1 MRRTKNM
8 SMKSVSMSNMNVRRV
23 KMEPEEGQRW
33 TPKCYKEYQISKR
46 AVFHIDSLWIAMD
59 FKEAWSVRAKSQ
71 KSAPG
76 GCQEQNFEIKV
87 GGRGGGL
94 LIE

>member
-1 MRRTKNM
+1 M
-8 SMKSVSMSNMNVRRV
+8 
-23 KMEPEEGQRW
+23 
-33 TPKCYKEYQISKR
+33 
-46 AVFHIDSLWIAMD
+46 
-59 FKEAWSVRAKSQ
+59 RAKSQ

-94 LIE
+94 LIEQIEPKWLRAHKDAYQMYKPEANLHRLKRMLVVSSH

>member
-1 MRRTKNM
+1 M
-8 SMKSVSMSNMNVRRV
+8 
-23 KMEPEEGQRW
+23 
-33 TPKCYKEYQISKR
+33 
-46 AVFHIDSLWIAMD
+46 
-59 FKEAWSVRAKSQ
+59 RAKSQ

-94 LIE
+94 LIEWIEPKWLRARKDAYQMYKPEAILYKLKRMWILSSL

>member
-1 MRRTKNM
+1 
-8 SMKSVSMSNMNVRRV
+8 
-23 KMEPEEGQRW
+23 
-33 TPKCYKEYQISKR
+33 
-46 AVFHIDSLWIAMD
+46 MD
-59 FKEAWSVRAKSQ
+59 FKEAESVRAKSQ

>member
-1 MRRTKNM
+1 M
-8 SMKSVSMSNMNVRRV
+8 
-23 KMEPEEGQRW
+23 
-33 TPKCYKEYQISKR
+33 
-46 AVFHIDSLWIAMD
+46 
-59 FKEAWSVRAKSQ
+59 RAKSQ

-94 LIE
+94 LIEQIEPKQLRARKDAYQMYQPEANLYKLKRMLIVSSH